1 MCICMD
7 ESSIS
12 KYKLEVIVQFVAQ
25 NERKKELE
33 VSILNHLPYLLCY
46 EISYMLLLGLDLGWM
61 RGTLVYNNSL
71 SPCLLRIIC

>member
-46 EISYMLLLGLDLGWM
+46 EISNMLLLGLDLGWM
-61 RGTLVYNNSL
+61 RGMLVYNNSL
-71 SPCLLRIIC
+71 SPCLLSIIC